1 MAGTAAPEVQ
11 ATTNET
17 MKPVQT
23 TAANVLMISSR
34 KPRGFYE
41 RAAKELFASGDTI
54 LKVSA
59 LGDSIALAVELAN
72 MLETKKAAKII
83 KVETKYQ
90 VITRQ
95 SKSQSTSPGIQIVLE
110 KDLDFKCSRIIP
122 GYVSFCQK
130 SEETVFTPVY
140 DDQPK
145 DTFASLN
152 SGDTSLEVGGQGING
167 AFAKVLTEHQQ
178 DVSKYAAVHKEVLAK
193 AVQANKELSES
204 DRAVLQEADNIKE
217 RHPDLKACYCRV
229 CPSLKSEDGSSGAVF
244 ISVFDDAKRP
254 HHSNNYAMITVISP
268 KGADYASGEDFLAAV
283 EGTAVNLMTAFCD
296 FNGMVKRSKSSSP
309 LALKRINVIRVCL
322 FSGGEHRHA
331 DVTKTQ
337 VAHSIIS
344 GLSKGYHYGPAPR
357 LNFAFDGEDVFQQ
370 VWAEMTGL
378 PPTES

>member
-17 MKPVQT
+17 MEPVQA
-23 TAANVLMISSR
+23 TAVNVLMISSR

-83 KVETKYQ
+83 KVLTVACNDAWSFKQVETKYQ

-145 DTFASLN
+145 DTFASIN
-152 SGDTSLEVGGQGING
+152 SGVQPV
-167 AFAKVLTEHQQ
+167 VL
-178 DVSKYAAVHKEVLAK
+178 
-193 AVQANKELSES
+193 N
-204 DRAVLQEADNIKE
+204 
-217 RHPDLKACYCRV
+217 
-229 CPSLKSEDGSSGAVF
+229 
-244 ISVFDDAKRP
+244 
-254 HHSNNYAMITVISP
+254 AMP
-268 KGADYASGEDFLAAV
+268 YL
-283 EGTAVNLMTAFCD
+283 
-296 FNGMVKRSKSSSP
+296 R
-309 LALKRINVIRVCL
+309 RR
-322 FSGGEHRHA
+322 
-331 DVTKTQ
+331 
-337 VAHSIIS
+337 
-344 GLSKGYHYGPAPR
+344 
-357 LNFAFDGEDVFQQ
+357 
-370 VWAEMTGL
+370 
-378 PPTES
+378 